1 MSFVDPSDPR
11 VQSGG
16 SVSAS
21 GLGTALAPNPGTGAG
36 GGTGFGS
43 GFNLPSYQT
52 LGSLFNTVN
61 LPGQVQSQNQVS
73 NLQNRLGLSGAMA
86 GIQRGQLNQDAGM
99 DRQRLGLQRALLGDQ
114 KKALGRTEED
124 INYNADRQIENFM
137 GGQAA
142 RGASQT
148 QGTRRGVGDFE
159 RQRWRG
165 IENLNLDRNQLAR
178 AATNL
183 GLDEQELGTRL
194 DRALEQLGLSQALEA
209 QDILQ
214 AITDVEAGRFNPIS
228 QLLGAVY
235 QLSGV
240 RPVAGQ
246 EGPTTGSSPTP
257 SGQQLT
263 PVKIGSGPTGR
274 VA

>member
-11 VQSGG
+11 VASGG
-16 SVSAS
+16 AVSAS
-21 GLGTALAPNPGTGAG
+21 GLGTALAPNPGTGAAA
-36 GGTGFGS
+36 TPQFGS
-43 GFNLPSYQT
+43 GVNLPSYQT

-61 LPGQVQSQNQVS
+61 LPGQVQSQNQVA
-73 NLQNRLGLSGAMA
+73 NLQNRLGLTGAMA
-86 GIQRGQLNQDAGM
+86 GIQRGQLSQDAGM

-114 KKALGRTEED
+114 KGALDKTETD

-148 QGTRRGVGDFE
+148 QGTRRGVGDFQ

-165 IENLNLDRNQLAR
+165 IENLNLDRNQLSR
-178 AATNL
+178 AATSL
-183 GLDEQELGTRL
+183 GLDEEELGIRL
-194 DRALEQLGLSQALEA
+194 DRALEQLGLNQLLET

-214 AITDVEAGRFNPIS
+214 AITDVEAGKFNPIS

-240 RPVAGQ
+240 RPVMGQ
-246 EGPTTGSSPTP
+246 EGPSQSPAKSGAAGGGGSVRM
-257 SGQQLT
+257 L
-263 PVKIGSGPTGR
+263 
-274 VA
+274 